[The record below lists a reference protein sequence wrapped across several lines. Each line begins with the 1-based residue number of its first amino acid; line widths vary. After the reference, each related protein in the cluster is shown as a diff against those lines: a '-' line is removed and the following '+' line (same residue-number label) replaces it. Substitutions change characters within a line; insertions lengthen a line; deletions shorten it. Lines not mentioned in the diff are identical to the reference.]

1 MLLVSLFVI
10 DHLDVVVV
18 AVSQREIL
26 SEKHKGVV
34 ECLIQDGDFE
44 DAGGGNVG
52 LAFDFAGE
60 GRRGLL
66 SARDDGKGGEDE
78 SEGKAEHVELEG
90 LERRRRGFQAKAG
103 VPAN

>member
-1 MLLVSLFVI
+1 MNVEGVLES
-10 DHLDVVVV
+10 DDVG
-18 AVSQREIL
+18 RIGNLTTEFG
-26 SEKHKGVV
+26 EDR
-34 ECLIQDGDFE
+34 DGDFE